1 MKTPSQNKNMNEK
14 NIKVAPSNVVT
25 KTTGGMK
32 FIALSGTTGVT
43 ENLYVYEYGNDM
55 VVVDCGVGFPE
66 SEMFGVDLVIPDFS
80 YIKQNAHKLRGV
92 LISHGHE
99 DHIGGLPFL
108 LKEVKTTVYASK
120 LVAGFIQEKLDDA
133 EVQGNIKVFDPER
146 DVLTLGV
153 FKVTPFRVA
162 HSVPDGVGF
171 CIDTPEGKMFHVPD
185 YKFDWTPVDGRPFD
199 VAKLS
204 VLASGGALALAS
216 DSLGSTSPGY
226 TESEREIEGRIE
238 PIVRDAKGK
247 VYLTTISS
255 NISRM
260 QQTLNV
266 AAKTGR
272 KVCFIGR
279 SIVRKSEIA
288 RDLGFMSQGNGIIV
302 QPKQAAKLP
311 PNKVLYIISGS
322 YGQPGSALYRL
333 CLGDHDFLSIGSND
347 VVIFSADPAPPG
359 SKANVDFLVDKLIES
374 DVDVHYY
381 DMQEDLHVSGHGC
394 IKDIEMLFALVRP
407 KYFIPIGGTVRHNRA
422 YGLIAQSMGAEEKEI
437 LALLPGDIVEFNSG
451 IARRSGK
458 IQVKEVL
465 VDGLGIGD
473 VGNSVLRDRH
483 ILSKE
488 GVVIAMCQF
497 DRNNGVLSAL
507 PEMISRGFV
516 FEQKYGRLLDEASRD
531 LAKVLDRKKNV
542 NALFIRNT
550 TIDFLEKYFFQ
561 KTGRRPMILPL
572 VVET

>member
-1 MKTPSQNKNMNEK
+1 MTSQNFGNKMR
-14 NIKVAPSNVVT
+14 
-25 KTTGGMK
+25 

-55 VVVDCGVGFPE
+55 LVVDCGVGFPE
-66 SEMFGVDLVIPDFS
+66 SEMFGVDLVIPDFT
-80 YIKQNAHKLRGV
+80 YIKQNIHKLKGI

-108 LKEVKTTVYASK
+108 LKEVKTPVYATK
-120 LVAGFIQEKLDDA
+120 LVAGFIKEKLEDSDMDTSS
-133 EVQGNIKVFDPER
+133 VKVFDPER
-146 DVLTLGV
+146 DVLSLGV

-199 VAKLS
+199 VAKLAG
-204 VLASGGALALAS
+204 LASGGALALAS
-216 DSLGSTSPGY
+216 DGLGSTSPGY
-226 TESEREIEGRIE
+226 TESEKEIEGRIE

-288 RDLGFMSQGNGIIV
+288 RDLGYMSQSNGMIV

-311 PNKVLYIISGS
+311 PNKVLYVISGS

-333 CLGDHDFLSIGSND
+333 CLGDHDFLTVGKDD

-381 DMQEDLHVSGHGC
+381 DLQEDLHVSGHGS
-394 IKDIEMLFALVRP
+394 IKDIEMLFALVKP
-407 KYFIPIGGTVRHNRA
+407 KYYIPIGGTIRHMRA
-422 YGLIAQSMGAEEKEI
+422 YGLIAQSMGAEEKEV
-437 LALLPGDIVEFNSG
+437 LGLTAGEVVEFSNG
-451 IARRSGK
+451 TARRAGK
-458 IQVKEVL
+458 IPVREVL

-473 VGNSVLRDRH
+473 VGDTVLRDRH

-488 GVVIAMCQF
+488 GVVIVICQF
-497 DRNNGVLSAL
+497 DRNAGSLSAP
-507 PEMISRGFV
+507 PEIMSRGFV
-516 FEQKYGRLLDEASRD
+516 FEQKYGRVLDEASKD
-531 LAKVLDRKKNV
+531 LSHALSKKKSINSMY
-542 NALFIRNT
+542 IRNT
-550 TIDFLEKYFFQ
+550 TIDFLERYFFQ
-561 KTGRRPMILPL
+561 KTGRRPMVLPV
-572 VVET
+572 VVEL